1 MRRESVVVPESEL
14 EVLDPSKLG
23 ERSEE
28 LKAKL
33 LSKIVSQDE
42 AVLACVEH
50 RLACRWDSPKHRRA
64 ATTLDRAEATSL
76 NSGRE
81 SQILA

>member
-1 MRRESVVVPESEL
+1 VRRESVVVPESEL

-50 RLACRWDSPKHRRA
+50 VPPLIPANIVNLIRFPICG
-64 ATTLDRAEATSL
+64 ATNLQISQMVLL
-76 NSGRE
+76 N
-81 SQILA
+81 LLYP